1 MIILYIILQSN
12 VTNKCI
18 SDDVMNYD
26 DKIDFISVTDLQC
39 NKYIEIYIAEV
50 FTPSFFWIH
59 LRENMRSFH
68 SLMDNLQ

>member
-1 MIILYIILQSN
+1 MTILYIILQSN
-12 VTNKCI
+12 ITNKFI

-26 DKIDFISVTDLQC
+26 DKLDFISVTDLQC
-39 NKYIEIYIAEV
+39 RKNIEIYIAEV

-59 LRENMRSFH
+59 LRENMRSFY